1 MNNYKVIEQLIE
13 KYFEGETSTDEEKQ
27 LQVFFMAEDVP
38 ASLKVHQA
46 WFSQLK
52 IRSETSW
59 DGFSEDKLFGKLDS
73 QLREETKVIPITKST
88 NYGAWFYRIAA
99 AVALILVGFYAG
111 NQLKNGDVEN
121 VRSELAEVKS
131 MMLSQMSSSSP
142 SGRLQAVN
150 YSYRFSEVDDE
161 TLEALI
167 TVLETDSNMNVR
179 LKAVEALSRFVGDE
193 KTKKALINA
202 LGTEK
207 EPMVQIA
214 LIEVLVSNKVKSA
227 VDDLERITQDKN
239 SLKGVKDEAYM
250 GMFKL
255 KEL

>member
-1 MNNYKVIEQLIE
+1 MNNYKEIERLIQ
-13 KYFEGETSTDEEKQ
+13 KYFEGETSSDQDKQ
-27 LQVFFMAEDVP
+27 LQEFFKAGDVP
-38 ASLKVHQA
+38 ANLKAHQA

-52 IRSETSW
+52 LRSETTW
-59 DGFSEDKLFGKLDS
+59 DGFSEDKLFGKLDN
-73 QLREETKVIPITKST
+73 QLKEKSKVIPITKAT
-88 NYGAWFYRIAA
+88 NYGVWFYRVAA

-111 NQLKNGDVEN
+111 NQLRNGDVDN
-121 VRSELAEVKS
+121 MKAELAEVKS
-131 MMLSQMSSSSP
+131 MMLSQMNSSSP

-179 LKAVEALSRFVGDE
+179 LKAVEALSRFVTE
-193 KTKKALINA
+193 ERTKKALINA
-202 LGTEK
+202 LSTEK

-214 LIEVLVSNKVKSA
+214 LIEVLVSNNVKSA
-227 VDDLERITQDKN
+227 VDDLERITQDKS